1 MFLEATTEQKT
12 QMVDLL
18 KKLDPV
24 NTSKYQEILD

>member
-1 MFLEATTEQKT
+1 MYTDATSDQKT

-24 NTSKYQEILD
+24 NTSNYQEILD